1 MPSTS
6 EFGGPMRNL
15 DKERQEKLRRRWGWL
30 VLAILCIGAGF
41 CFGYTACVLDWIHR

>member
-1 MPSTS
+1 
-6 EFGGPMRNL
+6 MRNL